1 LDFSLLPFS
10 VTIKLTKIQNI
21 PQFPQNNFTPPV
33 TVFDNSDFFL
43 IFESNVTDSVEMF
56 KTRVKF
62 IGLYNG
68 YGYVAGNY
76 LKNSL

>member
-1 LDFSLLPFS
+1 M
-10 VTIKLTKIQNI
+10 
-21 PQFPQNNFTPPV
+21 

-62 IGLYNG
+62 LGLYNG
-68 YGYVAGNY
+68 HGYVAGNY
-76 LKNSL
+76 LKNLLWDLSVISV